1 MLEEQGT
8 IGVLP
13 LDTRNVDASITFR
26 VAATNHK
33 EGPFNSPSRRYLTNP
48 YDRQQLSGSYSS
60 TSSILNV
67 DTFSLANQ
75 PEGTFSG
82 YVETGMILVGQTSGA
97 QATVTNLRLIS
108 DISGTVQGSFFIPNP
123 NNSLNPRFET
133 GDKVFTL
140 INNVDN
146 DQNAATSIAQEGF
159 ISSGTLE
166 TTQET
171 IISVRNARV
180 DRVSAI
186 QERDVSRITG
196 TELIDS
202 QVIASSFQRDRP
214 QNPDPLSQSFLV
226 DEDSGV
232 FITKCDVFFE
242 TRDENDI
249 PVTMQIR
256 TMENGLPT
264 TRVLP
269 FSEVNL
275 TPAEVN
281 VSADG
286 SVATTFDF
294 RAPVYLEGGQEY
306 CVTLLSNFQHSIVC
320 LFLELEKL
328 ILLHRHLFQIN
339 HILDLCL
346 SHKMDLHGNQ
356 VNGKILSSLYTEQT
370 LLKRVLLNSIEP
382 RIN

>member
-1 MLEEQGT
+1 
-8 IGVLP
+8 
-13 LDTRNVDASITFR
+13 
-26 VAATNHK
+26 
-33 EGPFNSPSRRYLTNP
+33 
-48 YDRQQLSGSYSS
+48 
-60 TSSILNV
+60 
-67 DTFSLANQ
+67 
-75 PEGTFSG
+75 
-82 YVETGMILVGQTSGA
+82 MILVGQTSGA

-306 CVTLLSNFQHSIVC
+306 CVTLLSNLSTQYSVFISRVGEVDFITQTFISNQPYLGS
-320 LFLELEKL
+320 LFKSQNGSTWEPSQWE
-328 ILLHRHLFQIN
+328 
-339 HILDLCL
+339 DL
-346 SHKMDLHGNQ
+346 KFT
-356 VNGKILSSLYTEQT
+356 LYRADFVETGSVEFY
-370 LLKRVLLNSIEP
+370 NP